1 MRIATKY
8 KRLVKRFL
16 NEKGINY
23 FSIVNVSGGLEAAP
37 VMGYADLIADISA
50 SGTTL
55 KANNLRPLNDG
66 IVLNSNAI
74 LVANKKLLAT
84 EKQKLEITKM
94 IIKYVQSYLNSK
106 QNVTDIKSTSQT
118 TRDPLKTLLHDL
130 IEYRSKV

>member
-1 MRIATKY
+1 
-8 KRLVKRFL
+8 
-16 NEKGINY
+16 
-23 FSIVNVSGGLEAAP
+23 
-37 VMGYADLIADISA
+37 MGYADLIADISA

-74 LVANKKLLAT
+74 LVANKKLLAA

-118 TRDPLKTLLHDL
+118 TRDPIKTLLHDL